1 MRILYATPEISP
13 WVKTGGLGDVAG
25 ALPRALAALGADVRI
40 LVPGYPGLLAAFPE
54 RAFVAEFQQPGGR
67 LYGARLEYAQT
78 ADGLDLWIIDCPA
91 YYARIGMPYQDEHGR
106 DWPDNYLRFGL
117 LSRTAAWLAS
127 RDGTLPWQPDI
138 LHCNDWQSALAPAYL
153 RYRLRA
159 AAPTLLTI
167 HNLAFQGIF
176 PASTLAELDLPPEA
190 FHIDGVEYYGSL
202 SFLKAG
208 LQMADWITTVSPTYA
223 REIQSPEY
231 GFGLDGLL
239 RHRSGRLTG
248 ILNGIDT
255 ATRDP
260 SADAYISCRYDAAH
274 LECKR
279 ENKKSLQARL
289 GLAIDERVPL
299 LGVVSRLTAQKGLD
313 LLAAIADDLV
323 AAGAQLAVLGAGE
336 HALQDGFQ
344 DLAHRHPRHIAAVI
358 GYDDGL
364 ARQIEAGADI
374 FLMPSRFEP
383 CGLGQMYAMRYGT
396 IPVVRATGGLADTVV
411 DASPAATAEGRA
423 TGFVFREASAAALL
437 HAIRRALD
445 AWHNPPRW
453 RRLQETGMRQDF
465 GWTAS
470 ARRYLDL
477 YRAIGAAGAPED
489 AAHALPLDAG
499 TDGEPRARG

>member
-1 MRILYATPEISP
+1 MRILFATPELSP
-13 WVKTGGLGDVAG
+13 WVKTGGLGDVAA
-25 ALPRALAALGADVRI
+25 ALPRALSALGADVRI
-40 LVPGYPGLLAAFPE
+40 LVPAYPGLLAAFPE
-54 RAFVAEFQQPGGR
+54 RSFVTEFQHPGGR
-67 LYGARLEYAQT
+67 LYGARLEYTET
-78 ADGLDLWIIDCPA
+78 ADGLKLWMIDCPA
-91 YYARIGMPYQDEHGR
+91 YYARVGMPYQDEHGR

-127 RDGTLPWQPDI
+127 RESTLPWQPDI

-153 RYRLRA
+153 RYTLHGA
-159 AAPTLLTI
+159 AATLVTI

-176 PASTLAELDLPPEA
+176 PASTVAELGMPPES

-208 LQMADWITTVSPTYA
+208 LQTADWITTVSPNYA

-239 RHRSGRLTG
+239 RHRSARLSG

-260 SADAYISCRYDAAH
+260 AADAYIRCRYDAAH
-274 LECKR
+274 LECKI
-279 ENKKSLQARL
+279 ENKRSLQARL
-289 GLAIDERVPL
+289 GLALDERAPL

-323 AAGAQLAVLGAGE
+323 DCGAQLVLLGAGE
-336 HALQDGFQ
+336 HAFQDGFL
-344 DLAHRHPRHIAAVI
+344 DLAHRHPRRIAAVI

-364 ARQIEAGADI
+364 ARQIEAGSDI

-396 IPVVRATGGLADTVV
+396 VPVVRATGGLADTVV
-411 DASPAATAEGRA
+411 DASPRAIAESRA
-423 TGFVFREASAAALL
+423 TGFVFAEASAPALMQ
-437 HAIRRALD
+437 AIRRAIEVWHD
-445 AWHNPPRW
+445 APRW
-453 RRLQETGMRQDF
+453 RRLQEAGMRQDF
-465 GWTAS
+465 GWAAS

-477 YRAIGAAGAPED
+477 YGSIAAGAGAPP
-489 AAHALPLDAG
+489 ARVVPIKPGPAG
-499 TDGEPRARG
+499 RRRARH